1 MTFWARLE
9 SQGPWLESDVVVRS
23 DTFEVHPL
31 VGTVPV
37 RTVEIDG
44 LTGVED
50 GPAVGPDERVVT
62 LHSDDGTRLQLRGS
76 ALGVSSL
83 VAAMGPW
90 PDDTT
95 DDDATDGDATDGDA
109 PGSPPAEA
117 GDPVDPLAPADRAQ
131 GPRWRFPA
139 VVAGAAAFIVA
150 LGFWNHSANQQELRE
165 LAARKHPTTSAPTTS
180 TTTQRPPPTAAPT
193 TALLPP
199 PEVLGTTTIRPPA
212 STTVPTRPTTTA
224 PRVPTTTAPIP
235 TAPGTRLL
243 IGSVSLRQV
252 QHWGDTVPECR
263 GVGQLSDVGTG
274 TPVVVR
280 NAEGAIIAEGTLGG
294 CRFVAPGSELSASTP
309 APQTDGSIGGI
320 PRFDLQIADIADS
333 SRYTVQVGRYDPVGF
348 SRSEIGSGVWRIR
361 MVISAG

>member
-1 MTFWARLE
+1 MSFWARLE
-9 SQGPWLESDVVVRS
+9 NRGPWLESDVVVRS
-23 DTFEVHPL
+23 DTLEVHPL

-37 RTVEIDG
+37 HSVEIDG

-90 PDDTT
+90 PDEQSDGEAT
-95 DDDATDGDATDGDA
+95 DGEATDGDATD
-109 PGSPPAEA
+109 SPPVEA
-117 GDPVDPLAPADRAQ
+117 GDPVDPPAPADRAP

-150 LGFWNHSANQQELRE
+150 LGFWNHSSNQQELRE
-165 LAARKHPTTSAPTTS
+165 LAARKHPTTSAPATS

-193 TALLPP
+193 TAPLPP

-280 NAEGAIIAEGTLGG
+280 NAEGATIAEGALGG
-294 CRFVAPGSELSASTP
+294 CRFVAAGSELSASTP
-309 APQTDGSIGGI
+309 APQTDGSIGGV
-320 PRFDLQIADIADS
+320 PRFDLEIADIADS
-333 SRYTVQVGRYDPVGF
+333 SRYSVQVGRYDPVGF